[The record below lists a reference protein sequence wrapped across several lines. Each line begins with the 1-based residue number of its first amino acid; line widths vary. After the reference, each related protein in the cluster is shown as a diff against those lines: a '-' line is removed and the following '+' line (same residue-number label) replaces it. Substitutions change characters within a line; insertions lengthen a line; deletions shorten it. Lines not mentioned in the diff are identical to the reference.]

1 MYLLPAKIKCGLPT
15 LNYHNQLSELIKICP
30 YQIKT
35 YPTSS
40 KNCPNNT
47 KVKAYQSKPAQIK
60 LSSSQIISNQMII
73 SNQTK
78 LTVACPNELN
88 AYPTKSKPEEKKI
101 SSPIS
106 IDTCPNYR
114 KQILPILFIKSQPK
128 LNQNQWYIFYNTWHK
143 NICNRN
149 TS

>member
-1 MYLLPAKIKCGLPT
+1 MV
-15 LNYHNQLSELIKICP
+15 CP
-30 YQIKT
+30 HWTIT
-35 YPTSS
+35 ISF
-40 KNCPNNT
+40 PN
-47 KVKAYQSKPAQIK
+47 QSKSAHIKLKPTQLQVKTAQITPKSKPTNQNLPK
-60 LSSSQIISNQMII
+60 LNCHLLKLYQTKWLFQ
-73 SNQTK
+73 NQTK

-101 SSPIS
+101 PSPIS